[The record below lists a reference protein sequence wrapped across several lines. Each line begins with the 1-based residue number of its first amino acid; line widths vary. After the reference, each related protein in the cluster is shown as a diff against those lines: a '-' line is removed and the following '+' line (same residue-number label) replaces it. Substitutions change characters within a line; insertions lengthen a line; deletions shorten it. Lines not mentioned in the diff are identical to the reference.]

1 MSRETGVLHWI
12 LGALFLATVA
22 TAITFGMNHGSTAR
36 NLAAPSQTLA
46 VSLPAPPI
54 NTVTAPAPQPAP
66 SDTPVAA
73 THADAPSPPLAN
85 QASPQNGQIWECMT
99 NGQKTFSNNP
109 CGAKSTVLDI
119 GPVNT
124 MEATPVFHAGRS
136 YAAPPSGYA
145 PPEYSSAP
153 DDTYADAQGSAESSG
168 ATYFG
173 VPYAVRI
180 KPQHRRPDYRHE
192 NHPSAGNI
200 NLPAPM
206 PSHR

>member
-1 MSRETGVLHWI
+1 MSRERELLPWV
-12 LGALFLATVA
+12 LGALSLATLA
-22 TAITFGMNHGSTAR
+22 AAITLSMNHGTAAR
-36 NLAAPSQTLA
+36 NLPAASQAMA
-46 VSLPAPPI
+46 VSLPAAPVH
-54 NTVTAPAPQPAP
+54 TVSKPAPQPAQLE
-66 SDTPVAA
+66 TPVAA
-73 THADAPSPPLAN
+73 THVDDPPPPLTS
-85 QASPQNGQIWECMT
+85 QASPQNGQIWECTT

-124 MEATPVFHAGRS
+124 MEATPPFHAGRS
-136 YAAPPSGYA
+136 YAPPPSGYA
-145 PPEYSSAP
+145 PEYSSAP
-153 DDTYADAQGSAESSG
+153 DDTYANAQGSADSSG

-192 NHPSAGNI
+192 NHPPAGNI
-200 NLPAPM
+200 NMPATM